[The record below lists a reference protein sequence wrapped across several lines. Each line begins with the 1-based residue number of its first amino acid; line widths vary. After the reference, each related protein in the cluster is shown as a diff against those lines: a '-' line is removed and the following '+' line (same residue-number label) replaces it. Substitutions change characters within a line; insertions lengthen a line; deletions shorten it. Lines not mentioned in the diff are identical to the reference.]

1 MTPAR
6 RGGNDGGGGGGGGD
20 SPAPSLSL
28 PGALPPHL
36 HRPPPSPP
44 PDSVMRAVEKI
55 NAGNPVF
62 VREEEMQSR
71 PGSMFFVCFS

>member
-1 MTPAR
+1 MRGEVATTAAVVGWWR
-6 RGGNDGGGGGGGGD
+6 RRLAG
-20 SPAPSLSL
+20 SLSL

-44 PDSVMRAVEKI
+44 LDSVMRAVEKI